1 MGVFGSFESLATVS
15 FPSFMVQ
22 RWRDDGAFCV
32 DVPSKCDG
40 GQPSIKGA
48 FYEFQLGG
56 GRRGTTS
63 HCIAVTGPIVANRAA
78 LERARRGAQ
87 GILWNPR
94 VPARFSPLSR
104 KNREKIDD
112 PRVISIQIHVSG
124 SFWVNQPYSY
134 IPATE
139 KKTRY
144 ICTNGFWKELLKCPY
159 GSKISNGFRMGI
171 LVIPFGQ
178 MYRVFFS
185 VVASGGKFPCND
197 ASSRLYFVPS
207 KVRVTCCPFRK
218 FQEIA
223 NSGNLTVL

>member
-1 MGVFGSFESLATVS
+1 MVHCYPRSSSGSIFAINPAKWRFSGLLS
-15 FPSFMVQ
+15 RLQPFPSSMLQ

-40 GQPSIKGA
+40 GQPSRKGA
-48 FYEFQLGG
+48 FCEFQLGE

-124 SFWVNQPYSY
+124 SFWVNQPY
-134 IPATE
+134 I
-139 KKTRY
+139 
-144 ICTNGFWKELLKCPY
+144 
-159 GSKISNGFRMGI
+159 
-171 LVIPFGQ
+171 
-178 MYRVFFS
+178 
-185 VVASGGKFPCND
+185 
-197 ASSRLYFVPS
+197 
-207 KVRVTCCPFRK
+207 
-218 FQEIA
+218 
-223 NSGNLTVL
+223 